1 MPVYFITDI
10 GKRQS
15 ESGKISGKSDFAIAF
30 KQIHAIIS
38 ERRDPFSTEKEN
50 AENMEQKP
58 KSEVRISSFSEN
70 HTKQR
75 SRNMSEGQRRTKPPM
90 TEEERQRRM
99 ERMRRERRRK
109 RRQRAMI
116 MRVSVMGVLLLILI
130 GSIALVSAQVRRS
143 KAKKA
148 EEKARQEKLIQEE
161 EAKNKQR
168 QESIEQAEVMAQGY
182 DYDGAIEIL
191 KSLENYDKD
200 ADIIAKIAS
209 YEADKSTLVAVNMN
223 EITHI
228 FYHSLVVDPERA
240 FVGNDST
247 AAGFKQWMTT
257 VDEFNKITQAMYD
270 NGYVLIDLH
279 DMVTETVDENGTVHF
294 TTNQI
299 MLPEGKKPFVLSLDD
314 LSYYHS
320 YDGRGIAS
328 KLVLDENGKPTC
340 EYIQADGTTVTGA
353 YDCIPLLDQFLEEHP
368 DGAYH
373 GARGTIALTGY
384 NGILGYRTDIAY
396 KTRENLTAD
405 QQAWLDANPDFDYD
419 KECEE
424 AKKVADAIKADGWKF
439 ASHTWGHIRIGDAS
453 LESIQTD
460 TEKWLSYVAPLVGGT
475 DTIIF
480 AHGQDLAD
488 WHDYSSD
495 NAKFTYLKSQGF
507 NFFCNVDSSQY
518 FLQIRDNYV
527 RQGRRNLDGYR
538 LWNDVHGEKNR
549 TSDLFDATQILDPAR
564 TDMPS
569 L

>member
-1 MPVYFITDI
+1 
-10 GKRQS
+10 
-15 ESGKISGKSDFAIAF
+15 
-30 KQIHAIIS
+30 
-38 ERRDPFSTEKEN
+38 
-50 AENMEQKP
+50 
-58 KSEVRISSFSEN
+58 
-70 HTKQR
+70 
-75 SRNMSEGQRRTKPPM
+75 MSEERKSNRPPM
-90 TEEERQRRM
+90 SEEERQKRI
-99 ERMRRERRRK
+99 ERLRKERRRQ
-109 RRQRAMI
+109 RRKRAMM
-116 MRVSVMGVLLLILI
+116 MRAAVLGVLILI
-130 GSIALVSAQVRRS
+130 LVGSIVLVSFQVKKS
-143 KAKKA
+143 KQKKA
-148 EEKARQEKLIQEE
+148 EEQARQEKLIQEE
-161 EAKNKQR
+161 EEKNQKR
-168 QESIEQAEVMAQGY
+168 KETIAQAEEISMGY
-182 DYDGAIEIL
+182 DYDGAIELL

-200 ADIIAKIAS
+200 ADIIARIAKL
-209 YEADKSTLVAVNMN
+209 EAEKSTMVPVDMTQV
-223 EITHI
+223 THI
-228 FYHSLVVDPERA
+228 FYHSLVVDPERGFA
-240 FVGNDST
+240 GNDSA

-270 NGYVLIDLH
+270 NGYVLVDLH
-279 DMVTETVDENGTVHF
+279 DLVTQTTDENGDVHF
-294 TTNQI
+294 TPNQI

-320 YDGRGIAS
+320 YDGRGTAS
-328 KLVLDENGKPTC
+328 KMVLDENGKPTC

-353 YDCIPLLDQFLEEHP
+353 YDCVPLLNQFLEEHP

-396 KTRENLTAD
+396 KTGENLTED
-405 QQAWLDANPDFDYD
+405 QRAWLDAHPDFDWE

-424 AKKVADAIKADGWKF
+424 AKKVAQAIKDTGWNF
-439 ASHTWGHIRIGDAS
+439 ASHTWGHIRVGANTS
-453 LESIQTD
+453 LETIKAD
-460 TEKWLSYVAPLVGGT
+460 TEKWLAYVEPLIGET

-488 WHDYSSD
+488 WHDYSAE
-495 NAKFTYLKSQGF
+495 NEKFTYLKSQGF

-549 TSDLFDATQILDPAR
+549 TSDLFDASQILDPAR